1 MIRRSAGFGHDD
13 GREFV
18 LIEWLRT
25 GLRRAMKLV
34 TAIVRPS
41 KLDDV
46 IEALSSIGVR
56 GFTVTEAKGFG
67 REEGFIE
74 VYRAEE
80 YEVASTPK
88 VRIDTAIPDDLVGKV
103 IETVEK
109 AARTGRIGDGK
120 IFVAALDLTIRVR
133 TGERDEAAL

>member
-1 MIRRSAGFGHDD
+1 
-13 GREFV
+13 
-18 LIEWLRT
+18 
-25 GLRRAMKLV
+25 MKLV

>member
-1 MIRRSAGFGHDD
+1 
-13 GREFV
+13 
-18 LIEWLRT
+18 
-25 GLRRAMKLV
+25 MKLI
-34 TAIVRPS
+34 TAVVRPS

-67 REEGFIE
+67 GEEGFIE
-74 VYRAEE
+74 VYRAAE
-80 YEVASTPK
+80 YKVASTPK
-88 VRIDTAIPDDLVGKV
+88 IRIETAIPDDLVGKV

-120 IFVAALDLTIRVR
+120 IYVASLVLTIRVR